1 MNPWDACLK
10 ATDSRTGKDYLVFS
24 WEKEI
29 LDDAFLIEPCSSEDF
44 FRLCRERCY
53 YGLLSS

>member
-24 WEKEI
+24 WEKDL

-53 YGLLSS
+53 YGLSS